1 MRQLLLA
8 ITLGL
13 TATAALAGPG
23 HDGGEQDIPESE
35 IDRTIEVKAG
45 DLWFKPD
52 DLSIA
57 PGETVK
63 FVIENIG
70 QIEHEFVIG
79 AADEQQE
86 HREMMQDM
94 ASSDGGHHDMSADH
108 HSTGDNVMPAVT
120 VASGETKTL
129 VWTAPDT
136 ANHDLIYACNI
147 PGHFEGGMHGELNV
161 KD

>member
-1 MRQLLLA
+1 MRHMLLA

-13 TATAALAGPG
+13 TTTAALAGGG
-23 HDGGEQDIPESE
+23 HGKSEQNMPESE
-35 IDRTIEVKAG
+35 VDRTVKVTAG

-63 FVIENIG
+63 FVIENTG
-70 QIEHEFVIG
+70 KLEHEFVIG
-79 AADEQQE
+79 AASEQEE

-94 ASSDGGHHDMSADH
+94 ASNGGGDHDMSTGH
-108 HSTGDNVMPAVT
+108 HSMTDNAMPSVT

-129 VWTAPDT
+129 VWTATDT
-136 ANHDLIYACNI
+136 ANEALVYACNI
-147 PGHFEGGMHGELNV
+147 PGHFEAGMHGKLDV
-161 KD
+161 KS

>member
-1 MRQLLLA
+1 MRHMLLA

-13 TATAALAGPG
+13 TTTAAFADAG
-23 HDGGEQDIPESE
+23 HGGSEQDISESA
-35 IDRTIEVKAG
+35 IDRTINVTAG

-70 QIEHEFVIG
+70 NIEHEFVIG
-79 AADEQQE
+79 AANEQKE
-86 HREMMQDM
+86 HREMMQAM
-94 ASSDGGHHDMSADH
+94 ASGDGGRHDMSAGH
-108 HSTGDNVMPAVT
+108 HSTEDDAMPAVT

-129 VWTAPDT
+129 VWTATDT
-136 ANHDLIYACNI
+136 GNAALIYACNI
-147 PGHFEGGMHGELNV
+147 LGHFESGMHGELNV
-161 KD
+161 KG

>member
-1 MRQLLLA
+1 MRHLLLA

-13 TATAALAGPG
+13 TATAALAGAG
-23 HDGGEQDIPESE
+23 HGGSEQNIPESE
-35 IDRTIEVKAG
+35 IDRTIKVTAG

-57 PGETVK
+57 SGETVK
-63 FVIENIG
+63 FVIENLG

-79 AADEQQE
+79 AANEQKE
-86 HREMMQDM
+86 HREMMLNM
-94 ASSDGGHHDMSADH
+94 ASGDGGHHDMSADH
-108 HSTGDNVMPAVT
+108 HSAGDNVMPAVT
-120 VASGETKTL
+120 VASGETRSL

-136 ANHDLIYACNI
+136 ANNDLIYACNI
-147 PGHFEGGMHGELNV
+147 VGHFEGGMHGELNV

>member
-13 TATAALAGPG
+13 TATAALAGAG
-23 HDGGEQDIPESE
+23 HDGSEQNISEAE
-35 IDRTIEVKAG
+35 IDRTIEVTAG
-45 DLWFKPD
+45 DLWFKPN
-52 DLSIA
+52 DLVIA

-63 FVIENIG
+63 FVIENLG

-79 AADEQQE
+79 AADAQKE
-86 HREMMQDM
+86 HREMMLDM
-94 ASSDGGHHDMSADH
+94 ASGDGRHHDMSAGH
-108 HSTGDNVMPAVT
+108 HSAGNNVMPAVT
-120 VASGETKTL
+120 VASGETRTL

-136 ANHDLIYACNI
+136 ANNDLIYACNI
-147 PGHFEGGMHGELNV
+147 AGHFEGGMHGELKV